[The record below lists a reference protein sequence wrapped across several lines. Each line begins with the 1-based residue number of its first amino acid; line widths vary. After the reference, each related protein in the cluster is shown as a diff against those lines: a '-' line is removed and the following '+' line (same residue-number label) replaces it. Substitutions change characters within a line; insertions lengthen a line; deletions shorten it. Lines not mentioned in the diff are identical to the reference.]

1 MSSEGLVSQVRE
13 REGRA
18 RLLAPQFSRQ
28 QPHTH
33 APSLPLLS
41 RHLPSQALTRPLPS
55 SPAGNRWATA
65 PSPSPG
71 WDRWRWWWRRRS
83 PAGGRQTRP
92 VARRPPPGEGAG
104 GRGARGWA
112 SLHSQPPPGPFSG
125 PAGRRRSAGRPAEV
139 GEAPTPF
146 FFPVRSV
153 TRKAVVRRLFRC
165 TRRCVLEE
173 PGAQR
178 GGVCGGGGRQAGRGG
193 GPRVFFFLLG
203 SAICEWSEFF
213 FFLSPLT
220 SLSAFSPPWCVLSAS
235 LRMLPHPQRERE
247 GTRAR
252 PPALPPRAGDWRA
265 AAGTRLSPSERGRAP
280 PPRSGVA
287 GTLGPAEPPPRPASC
302 PPTPTRKRAPGLGG
316 AIPVGGPG
324 GNAACAPQGQG
335 RAGARRRRRPPP
347 RALSDP
353 LSCTPHRALLTPL
366 SPTRPTPQSHTGLPH
381 QARHR
386 HEGHRPDRL
395 PWPGT
400 EKERGRRERA
410 GGRRAAAAHGVCVLA
425 SPAGAPRSPGPVP
438 GVSAALT
445 SHLPC
450 GRERGAGERGRPRR
464 TKCCPRGPTRSV
476 AP

>member
-139 GEAPTPF
+139 GQAPTSF

-173 PGAQR
+173 PGAQW

-213 FFLSPLT
+213 FSSLHSLRFPPFRRHGASCLPACACPAPTERERGNPRPPTRPPSKGRRLESRGWHPPLSQREGPRAAPPIGSGRHSGPCRATTTPRLLPGHAHQEERPRAWRSHPCGRAGRESGLCAAGSGASRGPPPTAAAAASAVGSPL
-220 SLSAFSPPWCVLSAS
+220 L
-235 LRMLPHPQRERE
+235 HP
-247 GTRAR
+247 A
-252 PPALPPRAGDWRA
+252 
-265 AAGTRLSPSERGRAP
+265 
-280 PPRSGVA
+280 
-287 GTLGPAEPPPRPASC
+287 PRPAHASLAH
-302 PPTPTRKRAPGLGG
+302 PPHTTITHRTP
-316 AIPVGGPG
+316 
-324 GNAACAPQGQG
+324 
-335 RAGARRRRRPPP
+335 
-347 RALSDP
+347 P
-353 LSCTPHRALLTPL
+353 LS
-366 SPTRPTPQSHTGLPH
+366 SPS
-381 QARHR
+381 
-386 HEGHRPDRL
+386 
-395 PWPGT
+395 
-400 EKERGRRERA
+400 
-410 GGRRAAAAHGVCVLA
+410 
-425 SPAGAPRSPGPVP
+425 S
-438 GVSAALT
+438 
-445 SHLPC
+445 
-450 GRERGAGERGRPRR
+450 
-464 TKCCPRGPTRSV
+464 
-476 AP
+476 

>member
-139 GEAPTPF
+139 GQAPTSF

-173 PGAQR
+173 PGAQW

-213 FFLSPLT
+213 FS
-220 SLSAFSPPWCVLSAS
+220 SLHS
-235 LRMLPHPQRERE
+235 LRFPPFRRHGASCLPACACSRTHRERE
-247 GTRAR
+247 REPAPAHPPSLQGQETGEPRLAPASLPARGAARRPPDREWPALWALPSHHHAPPPARPRPPGRAPQGLAEPSLWAGRAGIRPVRRGVRGEPGPAADGGRRRERRRIPSLAPRTAPCSRLSR
-252 PPALPPRAGDWRA
+252 PPAPHHTHTQD
-265 AAGTRLSPSERGRAP
+265 SPIKLAIVMKVIGRTGSRGQ
-280 PPRSGVA
+280 V
-287 GTLGPAEPPPRPASC
+287 
-302 PPTPTRKRAPGLGG
+302 RKKR
-316 AIPVGGPG
+316 
-324 GNAACAPQGQG
+324 
-335 RAGARRRRRPPP
+335 
-347 RALSDP
+347 
-353 LSCTPHRALLTPL
+353 
-366 SPTRPTPQSHTGLPH
+366 
-381 QARHR
+381 
-386 HEGHRPDRL
+386 EG
-395 PWPGT
+395 
-400 EKERGRRERA
+400 EERERA
-410 GGRRAAAAHGVCVLA
+410 GDGRRRRAGCVCWPLPPGRRGLRARCPA
-425 SPAGAPRSPGPVP
+425 SVP
-438 GVSAALT
+438 
-445 SHLPC
+445 P
-450 GRERGAGERGRPRR
+450 
-464 TKCCPRGPTRSV
+464 
-476 AP
+476 